1 MLDLLRDPEVQPAD
15 PSERDRRLDVC
26 VVTETFHPEVNGVT
40 LTLGHLVDGLRARGH
55 HVSLVRPRQ
64 PRVDPADRGDGDV
77 ALVRGLAMPG
87 YAAVRLGLPAG
98 PLLRARWHR
107 RRPDAIYIATEGP
120 LGWSALQAA
129 RRLRLPVLTGFH
141 TNFHRYTRHYHIG
154 WAEAL
159 VERYLRWF
167 HNRATGTVVATADLQ
182 GRLDTSGFRAV
193 SVLGRGVDRRLFDPA
208 RRSASLRRSWGVSED
223 DLVALCVGRV
233 AAEKNIGLAIAAYR
247 AMRDVHPRGRLVIVG
262 DGPLRRRLERGHPEL
277 FFTGMLTGE
286 ALAAHFAS
294 ADVFLFPSETET
306 FGNVTLEAL
315 ASGLAVVAYDYAA
328 AREHVRPGRSGLL
341 VPHGDAAAFVAA
353 AVTLA
358 RAPERVREMRQ
369 AIGDSVAHL
378 GWDRVVERFEELLL
392 AAATRA
398 GWPWIGRE
406 IAR

>member
-1 MLDLLRDPEVQPAD
+1 
-15 PSERDRRLDVC
+15 VC

>member
-15 PSERDRRLDVC
+15 PSERGRRLHVC

-55 HVSLVRPRQ
+55 HMSLVRPRQ
-64 PRVDPADRGDGDV
+64 PRVDPVDQGDGDV
-77 ALVRGLAMPG
+77 TLVRGLAMPG

-107 RRPDAIYIATEGP
+107 RRPDAVYVATEGP
-120 LGWSALQAA
+120 LGLSALLAA
-129 RRLRLPVLTGFH
+129 RRFRLPILAGFH

-154 WAEAL
+154 WAEPL

-167 HNRATGTVVATADLQ
+167 HNRATGTVVATADLRA
-182 GRLDTSGFRAV
+182 RLDARGFRAV
-193 SVLGRGVDRRLFDPA
+193 SVLGRGVDRDLFDPA

-233 AAEKNIGLAIAAYR
+233 AAEKNIGLAVAAYR
-247 AMRDVHPRGRLVIVG
+247 AMRDVHPRCRLVIVG
-262 DGPLRRRLERGHPEL
+262 DGPLRRRLERAHPEL

-341 VPHGDAAAFVAA
+341 VPHGDATAFVAA

-358 RAPERVREMRQ
+358 GAPERVREMRQ
-369 AIGDSVAHL
+369 AIGESVAHL
-378 GWDRVVERFEELLL
+378 GWARVVERFEELLL

-398 GWPWIGRE
+398 SRPRIGRE